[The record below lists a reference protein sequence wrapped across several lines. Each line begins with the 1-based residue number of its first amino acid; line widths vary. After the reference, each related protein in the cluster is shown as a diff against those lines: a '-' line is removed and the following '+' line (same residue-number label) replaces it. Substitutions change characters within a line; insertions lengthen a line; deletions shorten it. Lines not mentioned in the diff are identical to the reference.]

1 MHGTR
6 VARRRTKTVGVL
18 LLLAAILVLA
28 LLARGYLDPH
38 GVAARVTSARD
49 WIALNPGSAA
59 FLFAI
64 TYIVVTG
71 LSLPGATALS
81 LLGGSLFGLWLGT
94 LLVSFASTIGATIS
108 MVVARFFLRGSVE
121 RRFPDAVAK
130 VDRGVALDGTRYLFA
145 LRLVPVFPFF
155 LVNVAMGLTRMPVV
169 TFAWVSLLGALPA
182 TILYVNAG
190 EQLGS
195 IENAGDILSLRI
207 LLAFAALAALP
218 FAAKAGSAWWGNRN
232 ALRTWKRPRRFD
244 YNLLVI
250 GAGSAGLV
258 TAYVAAAARARVAL
272 IEQGKMGG
280 DCLNTGCIPSKTLIR
295 SAKLA
300 KEGNHPERF
309 GLSGRLDPD
318 FPSIMR
324 RIEGAI
330 ARVAPHDSVER
341 YSRLGV
347 DVVKGRA
354 KLIDPWTVDVDGR
367 RLTGRRIV
375 LATGAEPAHPP
386 IPGLADVEPLTSETL
401 WGLTEMP
408 ERLLVLGGGAIGCE
422 LAQSFARLGCRTTLV
437 EALPRLLARE
447 DEEVGDAMRAS
458 LEADGVTII
467 TGASVRS
474 FEPGAQ
480 ARFAVLSDDR
490 RLSFD
495 RVLVAV
501 GRRPRTRG
509 FGLEELGLLDDGH
522 LIVDERLRTRL
533 PTVYAAGDVI
543 GRLQFTHAAGHYAW
557 FAAMN
562 ALFGSFKTWRLQT
575 KAFPT
580 VIYTDPEI
588 ARVGLSEAEARERGI
603 AYEVTRYELAE
614 LDRAIADGAND
625 GFVKVLTV
633 PGRDRIL
640 GATIIGARAGDM
652 LGEFTLAMQHGLGLN
667 AILRTV
673 HPYPGW
679 TEAAKAVAGEWRRS
693 HMPGWALNLSAR
705 VLQWQRGDTNV

>member
-1 MHGTR
+1 M
-6 VARRRTKTVGVL
+6 
-18 LLLAAILVLA
+18 
-28 LLARGYLDPH
+28 
-38 GVAARVTSARD
+38 
-49 WIALNPGSAA
+49 
-59 FLFAI
+59 
-64 TYIVVTG
+64 
-71 LSLPGATALS
+71 SLPGATALT
-81 LLGGSLFGLWLGT
+81 LIGGSLFGLWVGT

-108 MVVARFFLRGSVE
+108 MVVARYFLRNSVE
-121 RRFPDAVAK
+121 RRFPEAVAK
-130 VDRGVALDGTRYLFA
+130 VDRGVASDGARYLFA

-155 LVNVAMGLTRMPVV
+155 LVNVAMGLTRMPVI
-169 TFAWVSLLGALPA
+169 TFAWVSQLGALPG

-190 EQLGS
+190 NQLGS
-195 IENAGDILSLRI
+195 IENAGDILSPRI
-207 LLAFAALAALP
+207 ILAFAALAALP

-232 ALRTWKRPRRFD
+232 ALRKWRRPRRFD

-258 TAYVAAAARARVAL
+258 TAYIAAAARARVAL

-280 DCLNTGCIPSKTLIR
+280 DCLNTGCIPSKALIR

-318 FPSIMR
+318 FPAIMR
-324 RIEGAI
+324 RIEASI

-354 KLIDPWTVDVDGR
+354 KVIDPWTVEVDGKRLTAR
-367 RLTGRRIV
+367 RLV
-375 LATGAEPAHPP
+375 LATGAEPAVPP

-401 WGLTEMP
+401 WGLAEMP

-422 LAQSFARLGCRTTLV
+422 LAQSFARLGCNTTLV
-437 EALPRLLARE
+437 EAQSRLLSRE
-447 DEEVGDAMRAS
+447 DEEVSDAMRAS
-458 LEADGVTII
+458 LEADGVTVI
-467 TGASVRS
+467 TGAGVHS
-474 FEPGAQ
+474 FEQGAQ
-480 ARFAVLSDDR
+480 SRFAVLSDDQ

-509 FGLEELGLLDDGH
+509 FGIEELGLLDDGR
-522 LIVDERLRTRL
+522 LIVDQRLRTRL
-533 PTVYAAGDVI
+533 PTIYAAGDVI
-543 GRLQFTHAAGHYAW
+543 GQLQFTHAAGHYAW

-562 ALFGSFKTWRLQT
+562 ALFGNIKTWKSQT
-575 KAFPT
+575 KAFPM

-588 ARVGLSEAEARERGI
+588 ARVGLSEDEARARST

-614 LDRAIADGAND
+614 LDRAIADGANE

-640 GATIIGARAGDM
+640 GVTIVGARAGDM
-652 LGEFTLAMQHGLGLN
+652 LGEFTLAMRHGFGLN

-679 TEAAKAVAGEWRRS
+679 TEAAKAAAGEWRRS
-693 HMPGWALNLSAR
+693 HMPGWAIKLSAR
-705 VLQWQRGDTNV
+705 ILQWQRG